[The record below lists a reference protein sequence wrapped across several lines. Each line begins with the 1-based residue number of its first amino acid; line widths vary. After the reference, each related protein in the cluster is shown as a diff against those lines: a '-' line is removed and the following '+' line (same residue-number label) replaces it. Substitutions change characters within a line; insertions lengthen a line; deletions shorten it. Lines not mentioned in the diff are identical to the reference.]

1 MRADPKEKDHSFA
14 GWERERWDTE
24 EGWCWAEGTSYARTT
39 LREKRH
45 GLLNPS
51 KEARVS
57 SEQGKSGETQ
67 RLKKSRSMSMESKQ
81 KADHRGSKKWRVVGA
96 RTACLTLRAL
106 GGQRGSCDGRLGRV
120 ACAVKHP
127 SDTPVGV

>member
-81 KADHRGSKKWRVVGA
+81 KADHRGSKKWRV
-96 RTACLTLRAL
+96 R
-106 GGQRGSCDGRLGRV
+106 GGQDCVPHPESVGGPARV
-120 ACAVKHP
+120 L
-127 SDTPVGV
+127 